1 MKPMIK
7 NLCLAL
13 ATALPGSAFALTVTT
28 SNDAAALATVLCG
41 SGVTISNAV
50 LTGTA
55 TQQGTF
61 SGGAS
66 SIGIASGVILT
77 SGNAALA
84 TGPNNAD
91 GAGANLGTAGTSY
104 LNALIPG
111 YTSYDANVLAF
122 DFTTNSG
129 NLFFKYVFASEEYNE
144 YVNSNF
150 NDVFGFFF
158 NGANIA
164 LIPGTS
170 TPVSINNVNC
180 GYSDGGSL
188 PGTNPSN
195 CNLFNNNDL
204 QNGGALFDIQ
214 YDGFTDVFTAS
225 ILGLQP
231 NETYH
236 IQLAIADAGDH
247 ILDSAVFL
255 QEGSFTDTNP
265 DLPEP
270 ASLALLGIGL
280 AGLGALRRRKNV

>member
-7 NLCLAL
+7 SLCLAL
-13 ATALPGSAFALTVTT
+13 ATALPIPALALTVTT
-28 SNDAAALATVLCG
+28 SNDAAALATVLGG

-50 LTGTA
+50 LTGAT

-84 TGPNNAD
+84 AGPNNAD
-91 GAGANLGTAGTSY
+91 GAGASLGTPGTSY

-144 YVNSNF
+144 YVNSSY

-170 TPVSINNVNC
+170 TPVAINNINC
-180 GYSDGGSL
+180 GNPYNAPTGPNCALYNNNDISDGG
-188 PGTNPSN
+188 P
-195 CNLFNNNDL
+195 
-204 QNGGALFDIQ
+204 LFDIQ

-236 IQLAIADAGDH
+236 IQLAIADAGDTV
-247 ILDSAVFL
+247 LDSAVFL
-255 QEGSFTDTNP
+255 EAGSFTDTNP

-280 AGLGALRRRKNV
+280 AGLGALRRRKNT